1 MTQPLYG
8 WSLTSEHT
16 ERFKKRTSRIRENW
30 HMYDRIRF
38 HLVKLPFILL
48 LITFG
53 FIFEFLITLPF
64 IVLCTLDNLFRG
76 KN

>member
-1 MTQPLYG
+1 
-8 WSLTSEHT
+8 
-16 ERFKKRTSRIRENW
+16 
-30 HMYDRIRF
+30 MYDRIRF